1 MGAPQDGT
9 NDGTRALRAVDDF
22 LAAVNCPTLAELNV
36 TSDHV
41 SELTTLAR
49 AGWIPVEPGPWTD
62 ADIAAAFTRA
72 VERPAR

>member
-1 MGAPQDGT
+1 
-9 NDGTRALRAVDDF
+9 
-22 LAAVNCPTLAELNV
+22 VNCPTLTELNV

-62 ADIAAAFTRA
+62 EDITAAFTRA